1 MFALFS
7 LGFLHM
13 LNKSDCMSQSH
24 SSFSSVLVNQFIPG
38 MNWLTA
44 VSEPAL
50 CLAFWVFFLKKI
62 VYPKLGKISTYE
74 RGVSETN

>member
-13 LNKSDCMSQSH
+13 LNKSDCMSQGH

-38 MNWLTA
+38 MNWFPVL
-44 VSEPAL
+44 SEFVWGL
-50 CLAFWVFFLKKI
+50 VLGLGLIFFSYRK
-62 VYPKLGKISTYE
+62 V
-74 RGVSETN
+74 